1 MRFVDLKSEDQLD
14 MQSLHRARSRLVGE
28 RTVLINQ
35 LRAVLL
41 ERGITVAQGRRR
53 LARYLSQALDGDDV
67 PALRLSSRIRQLIED
82 MRAQWCE
89 LDRRIAEFDAEFV
102 AAARA
107 DEPARRLSTI
117 PGIGAI
123 NATALVAAVG
133 DARSFARARD
143 LAAWLGLVPRQAT
156 TGGRPRLLGIT
167 KRGNK
172 YLRTLLIHGA
182 RAALPSLLTVESPLG
197 NWLRGLSARAHRNT
211 VIVAL
216 ASKLARIAWAVLRSS
231 TTYNA
236 ANSGRLIVA

>member
-1 MRFVDLKSEDQLD
+1 
-14 MQSLHRARSRLVGE
+14 
-28 RTVLINQ
+28 
-35 LRAVLL
+35 
-41 ERGITVAQGRRR
+41 
-53 LARYLSQALDGDDV
+53 
-67 PALRLSSRIRQLIED
+67 
-82 MRAQWCE
+82 MRAQWRE
-89 LDRRIAEFDAEFV
+89 LDR
-102 AAARA
+102 A
-107 DEPARRLSTI
+107 DRGIRWRVRRRRPQRGSARRLSTI

-231 TTYNA
+231 ATYNA
-236 ANSGRLIVA
+236 AIGGQPVGCIGQDGRQQLALARQPKSAGGESEMA

>member
-156 TGGRPRLLGIT
+156 TGGRLRLLGIT